1 VSLDLYLE
9 SEEETSDL
17 VKCAHCGH
25 EREVSTR
32 DEFYCEN
39 ITHNLGEM
47 ARHVKVDGVHGTLS
61 LYTFLWRPEELPF
74 KPSAENLIKNGLLEM
89 LKDLEARPGYFTKF
103 DSPNG
108 WGMYK
113 DFVPFVRRF
122 YEACLKYPNAIVRA
136 SI

>member
-1 VSLDLYLE
+1 MSLDLYLE

-47 ARHVKVDGVHGTLS
+47 ARHVKVDGVHGTL
-61 LYTFLWRPEELPF
+61 
-74 KPSAENLIKNGLLEM
+74 SAENLIKNGLLEM